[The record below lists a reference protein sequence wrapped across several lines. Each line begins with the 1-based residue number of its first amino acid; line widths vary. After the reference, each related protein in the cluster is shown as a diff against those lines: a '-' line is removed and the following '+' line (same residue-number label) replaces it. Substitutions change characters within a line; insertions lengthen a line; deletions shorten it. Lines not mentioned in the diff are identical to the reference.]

1 MVGWCTG
8 VATIGGAF
16 AGFIASQTRGSP
28 WHQPLFDLLAAV
40 AAIAFL
46 LLVAAGVAAL
56 IAWVSPA
63 FRRPARLII
72 DRWQATTD
80 GIRAPA
86 PALAMEIA
94 LPGTTSMRQP
104 GDRPPWV
111 RFVVQIAC
119 VQVGDDPDWPYIR
132 AAFGAFLQK
141 PAVAELLADL
151 THAGKDAAWA
161 RRATSTSSIID
172 MVLGDG
178 VASARLELPDGIRR
192 HGRVE
197 GYALLV
203 VHVEPRGADGTPAPP
218 ASPASWRRRFERAL
232 QLPGAFAA
240 LLSGE
245 LGLATSGE
253 PPAQAGVRLEALRD
267 MTELV
272 DITGLATLPGAHRL
286 SQFMVYL
293 AACPDGAGT
302 VSAADRMTRQML
314 EEALKVDLGA
324 NIELQAHHAG

>member
-1 MVGWCTG
+1 M
-8 VATIGGAF
+8 ATIGGAF
-16 AGFIASQTRGSP
+16 AGFIASQTKGSP
-28 WHQPLFDLLAAV
+28 WHQPLFDLLAAI

-46 LLVAAGVAAL
+46 LLVAAGVTAL
-56 IAWVSPA
+56 ITWASPA
-63 FRRPARLII
+63 FRRPARLIT

-80 GIRAPA
+80 GIQARA

-94 LPGTTSMRQP
+94 LPGTAYMRQP

-119 VQVGDDPDWPYIR
+119 GQVSDDPDWPRIR
-132 AAFGAFLQK
+132 AAFETFLQT

-151 THAGKDAAWA
+151 THAGKDASWA
-161 RRATSTSSIID
+161 RQATSTSSIID
-172 MVLGDG
+172 LVLGGD

-203 VHVEPRGADGTPAPP
+203 VHVEPRGADGKPAPP
-218 ASPASWRRRFERAL
+218 ASPSSWQRRFERAL

-245 LGLATSGE
+245 LGLAISGE
-253 PPAQAGVRLEALRD
+253 PPVQAGIRLEALSD

-293 AACPDGAGT
+293 TSCPDGASAA
-302 VSAADRMTRQML
+302 SAADRMTRQML
-314 EEALKVDLGA
+314 EEALKADLGA
-324 NIELQAHHAG
+324 DIELQDHHAG

>member
-1 MVGWCTG
+1 
-8 VATIGGAF
+8 
-16 AGFIASQTRGSP
+16 
-28 WHQPLFDLLAAV
+28 LFDLLTAV

-56 IAWVSPA
+56 ITWVSPA
-63 FRRPARLII
+63 FRRPARLIT

-86 PALAMEIA
+86 PTLAMEIA
-94 LPGTTSMRQP
+94 LPGTTYTRQP
-104 GDRPPWV
+104 GDRSPWV
-111 RFVVQIAC
+111 RFVVTSPAARSAMILT
-119 VQVGDDPDWPYIR
+119 GPPTR
-132 AAFGAFLQK
+132 AAFGAFLQR

-151 THAGKDAAWA
+151 TYPGQDAAWA
-161 RRATSTSSIID
+161 RQATSTSSIID

-203 VHVEPRGADGTPAPP
+203 VHVEPRDADGTPAPP
-218 ASPASWRRRFERAL
+218 ASPSSWRRQFERAL

-245 LGLATSGE
+245 LGLTVSGE
-253 PPAQAGVRLEALRD
+253 PPAQAGIRLEAHLRVALAPGIHVA
-267 MTELV
+267 EQPV
-272 DITGLATLPGAHRL
+272 RAARRVRPQPVADIHAQPDPPIGPARQRQPGQRPAQPGDLDPPPSQDRSLFSAT
-286 SQFMVYL
+286 
-293 AACPDGAGT
+293 
-302 VSAADRMTRQML
+302 
-314 EEALKVDLGA
+314 EAL
-324 NIELQAHHAG
+324 